1 MAFGLVLHDVLYLT
15 LSAVMYGGAAC
26 AGVHAYQ
33 ALARP
38 LPWPIAA
45 VLGVYAGVAVL
56 IAEAGLGTLLCPRLV
71 PGLYE
76 MMKGRVFFGWIFRSL
91 IRRVLFVPGLKWL
104 IFSSN
109 VLRFCA
115 LRALGANVAF
125 SSSLS
130 ADADLLDPALITLG
144 PGAIVGARCILT
156 GHFVQDGKLLLGEVR
171 VERGALLAGDVGM
184 MPNTTVK
191 ATQIPMATAVNAG
204 TGTSPRAATSASGAA
219 SVSTRMLDGWSP
231 SDVSPDA
238 ETATVAPAGTS
249 STGGSLWATS
259 PTRPTGENIVTASRR

>member
-1 MAFGLVLHDVLYLT
+1 MAFGLVVYDLLYLT
-15 LSAVMYGGAAC
+15 LASVMYGGAVC
-26 AGVHAYQ
+26 AGVHAYHS
-33 ALARP
+33 LAHP
-38 LPWPIAA
+38 LPWPFAA
-45 VLGVYAGVAVL
+45 ILALYAGLAVL
-56 IAEAGLGTLLCPRLV
+56 IAEAGLATLLCPRLV

-109 VLRFCA
+109 VLRYCA
-115 LRALGANVAF
+115 LRALGADVAF

-130 ADADLLDPALITLG
+130 ADVELLDPSLLTLG

-184 MPNTTVK
+184 MPNTTVEAK
-191 ATQIPMATAVNAG
+191 GLVKSRVSLSIGCVVGGGAQVGGGTAVDANARIGKNARVGNMCYIGARAVVPDGAEVPSG
-204 TGTSPRAATSASGAA
+204 TQFR
-219 SVSTRMLDGWSP
+219 
-231 SDVSPDA
+231 
-238 ETATVAPAGTS
+238 
-249 STGGSLWATS
+249 
-259 PTRPTGENIVTASRR
+259 

>member
-1 MAFGLVLHDVLYLT
+1 MAFGLVLYDVLYLT

-45 VLGVYAGVAVL
+45 ALAVYAGLAVL

-104 IFSSN
+104 VFSSN

-115 LRALGANVAF
+115 LRALGAKVAF

-130 ADADLLDPALITLG
+130 ADADLLDPALITVG
-144 PGAIVGARCILT
+144 PGAIIGARCILT

-184 MPNTTVK
+184 MPNTTVEAK
-191 ATQIPMATAVNAG
+191 ALIKSRVSLSIGCVVGKGAHVGGATGVDANARIGAGARVGNMCYIGARAVVPEGAEVPSGTQF
-204 TGTSPRAATSASGAA
+204 R
-219 SVSTRMLDGWSP
+219 
-231 SDVSPDA
+231 
-238 ETATVAPAGTS
+238 
-249 STGGSLWATS
+249 
-259 PTRPTGENIVTASRR
+259 